1 MGQLKPHR
9 SSWDLSE
16 NWIKNFIPA
25 VNIKTEQLERV
36 SELAARL
43 DENIELEKKN
53 ESGMKKDERNLR
65 NPCNRIIEQFWGS
78 LKL

>member
-9 SSWDLSE
+9 SSWELSE

-25 VNIKTEQLERV
+25 INIKIELIERI

-43 DENIELEKKN
+43 DENIELEKKMKVEWRKMN
-53 ESGMKKDERNLR
+53 E
-65 NPCNRIIEQFWGS
+65 I
-78 LKL
+78 

>member
-25 VNIKTEQLERV
+25 INIKIEQIERI

-65 NPCNRIIEQFWGS
+65 KPRNRIIEQFWGS